1 MNFLFFLWN
10 TFARVVSFLFLILV
24 EIVIFTMLVNA
35 LNEAGMSSIANLLKV
50 IFIIWIIIDIILKI
64 FVGGGKVLIRY
75 IFKF

>member
-64 FVGGGKVLIRY
+64 FVGGGKALIRY